1 MASGKPVILYSQR
14 DYQGTSL
21 DLDYGNYPNIWTNGF
36 PNDALQSIRVA
47 PFTSAQLF
55 ENGSYGGRSITIDG
69 PKDIPILDDYG
80 SGFGGIM
87 SSLIIKY
94 SAPNLVQQVNC
105 CKGITNSSQCG
116 RWQPGSLSCESSM
129 TSWCGTSLGTD
140 PVCKSWCSNN
150 NNLCDQIVNNF
161 CKSQPNDPYC
171 SCINSPAQ
179 KTGAVNP
186 KCVDKKC
193 ITSGYLT
200 SPMKDTNCP
209 SIINCNIK
217 TTLENS
223 GVILSY
229 DVPMQQNCGG
239 TSGTK
244 QNTPGAGTSTV
255 TKVIKPVPVVPP
267 PDRISLI
274 LIWIQENLILFI
286 LIVILFVSSIVSV
299 IYMQEIIDIFTS

>member
-14 DYQGTSL
+14 DYQGTAL
-21 DLDYGNYPNIWTNGF
+21 DLNYGNYPSIWTNGF

-47 PFTSAQLF
+47 PFTSVQLF
-55 ENGSYGGRSITIDG
+55 EHGDYGGKSVTING
-69 PKDIPILDDYG
+69 PVDIPILDNYS

-94 SAPNLVQQVNC
+94 AAPNLTQQVNC
-105 CKGITNSSQCG
+105 CKGITDSSQCG

-129 TSWCGTSLGTD
+129 TNWCGVALGTD
-140 PVCKSWCSNN
+140 PVCKSWCRNHT
-150 NNLCDQIVNNF
+150 NLCDTIVNNF
-161 CKSQPNDPYC
+161 CKLQPNDPYC
-171 SCINSPAQ
+171 ACINSPAQ

-186 KCVDKKC
+186 KCVDKNC
-193 ITSGYLT
+193 ITTGYLT

-229 DVPMQQNCGG
+229 NVPIQQNCGD
-239 TSGTK
+239 TSGSVK
-244 QNTPGAGTSTV
+244 PNTPGTGTSTV
-255 TKVIKPVPVVPP
+255 TNVIKPVAAAPP
-267 PDRISLI
+267 NRISMI
-274 LIWIQENLILFI
+274 FIWIRENLILFI

-299 IYMQEIIDIFTS
+299 IYMQEIIDIFSS